1 MSTERHNTGHA
12 EFRLPLHEDVAFE
25 TKDVQT
31 RPIFKFLSGL
41 AIVIVLSYGASWI
54 IYKGLIRYWTS
65 SYEAPPPSRAQL
77 GLIYPP
83 EPRLQ
88 GMPGHMDDP
97 QLDLRNKLAADRAA
111 NEKFAWIDQ
120 KDGIAQIPVKEA
132 MKIIAEKGLPVVT
145 PAPAVGKK

>member
-1 MSTERHNTGHA
+1 
-12 EFRLPLHEDVAFE
+12 
-25 TKDVQT
+25 
-31 RPIFKFLSGL
+31 
-41 AIVIVLSYGASWI
+41 
-54 IYKGLIRYWTS
+54 
-65 SYEAPPPSRAQL
+65 
-77 GLIYPP
+77 
-83 EPRLQ
+83 
-88 GMPGHMDDP
+88 MPGHMDDP

>member
-1 MSTERHNTGHA
+1 MSTERHNTGPT

-31 RPIFKFLSGL
+31 RPILRFLTGL

-54 IYKGLIRYWTS
+54 IYKGLIRYWTN

-97 QLDLRNKLAADRAA
+97 QLDWRNKLAADKAA
-111 NEKFAWIDQ
+111 NEKLTWIDQ

-132 MKIIAEKGLPVVT
+132 MKIIAEKGLPVVA
-145 PAPAVGKK
+145 PAPAAGKK

>member
-1 MSTERHNTGHA
+1 MSTEHDNSGHA

-25 TKDVQT
+25 PKDVQT
-31 RPIFKFLSGL
+31 RPIFKFLTGL
-41 AIVIVLSYGASWI
+41 AIVIVLSYGATWI
-54 IYKGLIRYWTS
+54 IYKGLLSYWTN
-65 SYEAPPPSRAQL
+65 SYEPPPPSRAQL

-97 QLDLRNKLAADRAA
+97 QQEWRQKLAADKAA
-111 NEKFAWIDQ
+111 NEKLAWIDQ
-120 KDGIAQIPVKEA
+120 KDGVAQIPVKEA

-145 PAPAVGKK
+145 PPPAAGKK

>member
-1 MSTERHNTGHA
+1 MSTEHHNTGQTD
-12 EFRLPLHEDVAFE
+12 FRLPLHEDVAFE

-31 RPIFKFLSGL
+31 RPIFKFLTGL
-41 AIVIVLSYGASWI
+41 AIVIVLSYGVSWI
-54 IYKGLIRYWTS
+54 IYKGLLHYWIN

-97 QLDLRNKLAADRAA
+97 QLDSREKLAADRAA

-120 KDGIAQIPVKEA
+120 KDGIAQIPVRDA

-145 PAPAVGKK
+145 PPPAAGKK